1 MDNFNFNFLITKNR
15 LLCLFQVRLINFN
28 TQVHTFCFTEI
39 TPAPKPISNGKSKI
53 FLNKPDDSS
62 SDEDDNERPSLSEK

>member
-1 MDNFNFNFLITKNR
+1 
-15 LLCLFQVRLINFN
+15 LINFN

-53 FLNKPDDSS
+53 FLNKPDDTS